1 MRLDPTAVRQQI
13 ENLKLL
19 FPELADDE
27 ESWTLTIESETEFLV
42 VMEKVANV
50 MREAA
55 SMAGGIA
62 GRIAELELRQGRFTR
77 REQAMRIL
85 AFKLMQWAD
94 QKKVELPEVTMSIRK
109 GTPKVIIT
117 DEAAIPFDYMR
128 ITKSPNKD
136 LIGGFLKDGKTIPGT
151 ELSNAEPTLSVRTK

>member
-27 ESWTLTIESETEFLV
+27 ESWALTIESETEFLV
-42 VMEKVANV
+42 LMERVANV
-50 MREAA
+50 MRESA

-77 REQAMRIL
+77 REQAMRVL

-117 DEAAIPFDYMR
+117 DEAIIPEILCRFTREPDK
-128 ITKSPNKD
+128 TKIKELLTNGDPVQ
-136 LIGGFLKDGKTIPGT
+136 GA